1 MNMENFMNWL
11 INEKGLK
18 ENTAKSTMS
27 RVGRIQKGYDLD
39 REYDADG
46 LECVMAI
53 FEKAI
58 TDAKEGLVP
67 NINITID
74 GDYITGLGSL
84 KRALS
89 LYKEYKT
96 SGAVS
101 GNKNECRSV
110 KIEEE
115 KPLVST
121 HSNVVGD
128 EKSTRA
134 KSNQGKKIDIN
145 EFIGKFDENA
155 ACSYCDI
162 DKLHRGSTISDSINY
177 VQYNN
182 HIYFLVYKDQIERV
196 KPHTLQMDTD
206 LIREVYCW
214 GVEWLR
220 TGTPESEAAFKDLY
234 EKLLHWY
241 STTCSLNEYKQVL
254 KKIVTDLFGELDEIA
269 NKLSLNNPN
278 LSISEKLKNFV
289 SEEALEKSY
298 KKAYETECEKLKYTY
313 VVFGS
318 INLSDYK
325 VEILKEYRSRLWAG
339 KKYDMYF
346 KLADY
351 EKPVMTVSNNKLW
364 YITYMQDDVDVYG
377 DDCGNL
383 AVKCLDIM
391 TKEESVVMELPKVE
405 EACIPI
411 VMGNILAYLSK
422 GKLVCHNLSTG
433 KVSKKACEK
442 ILGYNSSYV
451 FFTERDGNTEIIYKY
466 ILDVN
471 TGEITKMSK
480 FIKEQ
485 LGIKEKIEGVYY
497 IDCKNKYIYSFI
509 SRKEKTTYST
519 EEKCYKAYIDIDK
532 NNVEIIGNKISEDDY
547 KFMTHVDGRYHNAAF
562 DGSLYVSFWRS
573 SSCVVDISDC
583 PEQGGSYFV
592 RVDKDGSKHY
602 TQCFYGDE
610 LNTLIP
616 LGDGNLI
623 ARLDSYKISLYHNG
637 IWRTIFDP
645 N

>member
-1 MNMENFMNWL
+1 MENFMNWL

-46 LECVMAI
+46 LEGVMAI
-53 FEKAI
+53 FEKAL

-101 GNKNECRSV
+101 ENKNECRSV

-121 HSNVVGD
+121 HSNVIGD

-145 EFIGKFDENA
+145 EFIGIFDENA

-162 DKLHRGSTISDSINY
+162 NKLHCGSIISNSINY

-196 KPHTLQMDTD
+196 KPHTLPIDTEFVMNVSWVAD
-206 LIREVYCW
+206 RL
-214 GVEWLR
+214 L
-220 TGTPESEAAFKDLY
+220 TDTPESEAAFKDLC
-234 EKLLHWY
+234 KKVSHMC
-241 STTCSLNEYKQVL
+241 STTCLSNEYKQIL
-254 KKIVTDLFGELDEIA
+254 KKIVTDFLGELDEIE
-269 NKLSLNNPN
+269 NKLSLNNSN

-289 SEEALEKSY
+289 SEEEIEKSY
-298 KKAYETECEKLKYTY
+298 EKVYKTECDKLKYTY

-339 KKYDMYF
+339 NKYDMYC

-383 AVKCLDIM
+383 ALKCLDII

-405 EACIPI
+405 EACMPI
-411 VMGNILAYLSK
+411 IMGNILAYLSK
-422 GKLVCHNLSTG
+422 GKLVCHNLLTG
-433 KVSKKACEK
+433 KVSKKACER

-451 FFTERDGNTEIIYKY
+451 FFTERAGDTEIIYKY

-485 LGIKEKIEGVYY
+485 LGINEKIGEVYY
-497 IDCKNKYIYSFI
+497 IDCKNKYIYSVI
-509 SRKEKTTYST
+509 SRKEKNTYST
-519 EEKCYKAYIDIDK
+519 LDKRYRAYIDIDK
-532 NNVEIIGNKISEDDY
+532 NNVEIIGEVTPKDDY
-547 KFMTHVDGRYHNAAF
+547 QFIPRVDGRSHNAAF
-562 DGSLYVSFWRS
+562 DGSLYMSFLKG

-583 PEQGGSYFV
+583 PEQGYCFLV

-602 TQCFYGDE
+602 TQCEGMDE
-610 LNTLIP
+610 QITLIP
-616 LGDGNLI
+616 LWDGNLI
-623 ARLDSYKISLYHNG
+623 AALDYHRISLYRNG